1 MSTPTRTRRHPLL
14 VKSANYR
21 RRAQRARAANLP
33 QVAKNYDTIAEYW
46 HAQYLDKIKK
56 KSRARYEKARD
67 AAGFTPQTGRML
79 KLVCPECHRIIRLS
93 HKSLEAGEIVCFP
106 CNRSFSPAEG

>member
-1 MSTPTRTRRHPLL
+1 
-14 VKSANYR
+14 
-21 RRAQRARAANLP
+21 LP